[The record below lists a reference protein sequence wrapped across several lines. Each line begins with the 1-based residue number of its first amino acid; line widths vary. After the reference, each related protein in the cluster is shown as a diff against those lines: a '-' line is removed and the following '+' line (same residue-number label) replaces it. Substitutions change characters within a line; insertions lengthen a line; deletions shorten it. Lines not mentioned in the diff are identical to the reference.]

1 MDTRGCWDRWLG
13 LWRRTFLVLRWQ
25 HLEVGDLYRRNG
37 MYEYSKGFTPRA
49 IVALVAGVF
58 CALNGLVVSTL

>member
-1 MDTRGCWDRWLG
+1 M
-13 LWRRTFLVLRWQ
+13 LRWQ